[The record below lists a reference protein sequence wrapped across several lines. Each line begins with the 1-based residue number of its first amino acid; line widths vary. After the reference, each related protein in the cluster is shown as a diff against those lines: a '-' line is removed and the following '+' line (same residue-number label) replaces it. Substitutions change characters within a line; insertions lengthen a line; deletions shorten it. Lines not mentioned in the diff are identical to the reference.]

1 TGERAYAADVTDTS
15 ADGEDRPGFANLRLD
30 EKRVRYATEPAR
42 RMPEAEP
49 CSVFRQ
55 RVDVADD
62 ESCGRSGHHR
72 ASQRGAPSMADH
84 SGLPNAS
91 ALLVAPPQ
99 LASACS
105 FNQGGRADLQQ
116 GKIALLAADSLY

>member
-1 TGERAYAADVTDTS
+1 MEKTGQISLTS
-15 ADGEDRPGFANLRLD
+15 GSMRRGAGYG
-30 EKRVRYATEPAR
+30 TEPAQR
-42 RMPEAEP
+42 VPEGEP
-49 CSVFRQ
+49 RSVFRQ

-62 ESCGRSGHHR
+62 ETCGGSGHYR
-72 ASQRGAPSMADH
+72 ASQRGAPSLADH

-91 ALLVAPPQ
+91 AFLVAPPQ

-105 FNQGGRADLQQ
+105 FNQGGRANLLQ